1 MKIPSFALAA
11 AIALLPLLS
20 SLPVQ
25 AHHSFGGTY
34 DVSKQITIKGKMVQ
48 VTLRAPHS
56 FLYVE
61 VEATD
66 GSTKQWV
73 IEGATAAQFARQGV
87 DKDAFK
93 IGDPVEVVANPSR
106 SPNSTHA
113 RLIKIT
119 RTTDGKSWGSKT
131 GETFD

>member
-1 MKIPSFALAA
+1 MKIRCVALAGVLA
-11 AIALLPLLS
+11 VIFTAPIS
-20 SLPVQ
+20 

-34 DVSKQITIKGKMVQ
+34 DVSRTITITGKMVQ

-61 VEATD
+61 VQDPD
-66 GSTKQWV
+66 GTTRQWV
-73 IEGATAAQFARQGV
+73 IEGATAAQFARQGI

-93 IGDPVEVVANPSR
+93 IGDAVEVVGNPSR

-119 RTTDGKSWGSKT
+119 RTSDGKTWGSKV
-131 GETFD
+131 GETVN

>member
-1 MKIPSFALAA
+1 MKRASFAFVVAA
-11 AIALLPLLS
+11 ALLS
-20 SLPVQ
+20 SVPIH

-34 DVSKQITIKGKMVQ
+34 DVSKTITIKGKIVQ

-61 VEATD
+61 VEDAG
-66 GSTKQWV
+66 GSMKQWV
-73 IEGATAAQFARQGV
+73 IEGATAAQFARQGI
-87 DKDAFK
+87 DKNAFT

-131 GETFD
+131 GESVD

>member
-1 MKIPSFALAA
+1 MKRAPVALVVAA
-11 AIALLPLLS
+11 VLLS
-20 SLPVQ
+20 SVPIH

-34 DVSKQITIKGKMVQ
+34 DVSKVITIKGKMVQ

-61 VEATD
+61 VEDAD
-66 GSTKQWV
+66 GSAKQWV
-73 IEGATAAQFARQGV
+73 IDGATTAQFARQGI

-119 RTTDGKSWGSKT
+119 RTTDGKSWGTGT
-131 GETFD
+131 GETVN

>member
-1 MKIPSFALAA
+1 MRIPSFALAA
-11 AIALLPLLS
+11 AIAMLS
-20 SLPVQ
+20 NPPVQ

-34 DVSKQITIKGKMVQ
+34 DVSRQITIKGKMVQ

-61 VEATD
+61 VEDTD

-131 GETFD
+131 GESVD

>member
-1 MKIPSFALAA
+1 MKRRSFAFVAA
-11 AIALLPLLS
+11 VALLS
-20 SLPVQ
+20 SVPIH

-34 DVSKQITIKGKMVQ
+34 DVSRLITIKGKMVQ

-61 VEATD
+61 VEDAD

-87 DKDAFK
+87 DRDAFK

-119 RTTDGKSWGSKT
+119 RTTDGKSWGTAT
-131 GETFD
+131 GETVN

>member
-1 MKIPSFALAA
+1 MRIPSFALAA
-11 AIALLPLLS
+11 AIAMLS
-20 SLPVQ
+20 NPPVQ

-34 DVSKQITIKGKMVQ
+34 DVSRQITIKGKMVQ

-61 VEATD
+61 VEDTD

-131 GETFD
+131 GEAVD

>member
-1 MKIPSFALAA
+1 MKRRSFALVAA
-11 AIALLPLLS
+11 VALLS
-20 SLPVQ
+20 SVPIH

-34 DVSKQITIKGKMVQ
+34 DVSRLITIKGKMVQ

-61 VEATD
+61 VEDAD
-66 GSTKQWV
+66 GATKQWV
-73 IEGATAAQFARQGV
+73 IEGATAAQFARQGI

-131 GETFD
+131 GESVD

>member
-1 MKIPSFALAA
+1 MKRASFALVVAA
-11 AIALLPLLS
+11 GLLS
-20 SLPVQ
+20 SVPIH

-34 DVSKQITIKGKMVQ
+34 DVSRVITIKGTMVQ

-73 IEGATAAQFARQGV
+73 IEGATAAQFARQGI

-93 IGDPVEVVANPSR
+93 IGDPVEVTGNPSR

-119 RTTDGKSWGSKT
+119 RTTDGKSWGT
-131 GETFD
+131 GAGETVN

>member
-1 MKIPSFALAA
+1 MKRAPVALVVAA
-11 AIALLPLLS
+11 VLLS
-20 SLPVQ
+20 SVPIH

-34 DVSKQITIKGKMVQ
+34 DVSKVITIKGKMVQ

-61 VEATD
+61 VEDAG
-66 GSTKQWV
+66 GSAKQWV
-73 IEGATAAQFARQGV
+73 IEGATAAQFARQGI

-119 RTTDGKSWGSKT
+119 RTTDGKSWGTGT
-131 GETFD
+131 GETVN

>member
-1 MKIPSFALAA
+1 MKRASFAFVVAA
-11 AIALLPLLS
+11 ALLS
-20 SLPVQ
+20 SVPIH

-34 DVSKQITIKGKMVQ
+34 DVSKTITIKGKMVQ

-61 VEATD
+61 VEDAD

-73 IEGATAAQFARQGV
+73 IEGATAAQFARQGI

-93 IGDPVEVVANPSR
+93 IGDPVAVVANPSR

-131 GETFD
+131 GETVD

>member
-1 MKIPSFALAA
+1 MKSLSVACALVVATMWSV
-11 AIALLPLLS
+11 PLD
-20 SLPVQ
+20 

-34 DVSKQITIKGKMVQ
+34 DVSRTITITGKMVQ

-61 VEATD
+61 VQDPD
-66 GSTKQWV
+66 GMTRQWV
-73 IEGATAAQFARQGV
+73 IEGATAAQFARQGL

-93 IGDPVEVVANPSR
+93 IGDPVEVVGNPSR

-119 RTTDGKSWGSKT
+119 RTTDGKSWGSKV
-131 GETFD
+131 GETVN

>member
-1 MKIPSFALAA
+1 MNRPAFVLMLMFALVS
-11 AIALLPLLS
+11 IM
-20 SLPVQ
+20 PVD

-34 DVSKQITIKGKMVQ
+34 DVSKLITIKGKMVQ

-61 VEATD
+61 VANADGATQ
-66 GSTKQWV
+66 QWV
-73 IEGATAAQFARQGV
+73 IEGATAAQFARQGI

-131 GETFD
+131 GETVE

>member
-1 MKIPSFALAA
+1 MTRPSLALMVALAV
-11 AIALLPLLS
+11 ALLAS
-20 SLPVQ
+20 VPVD

-34 DVSKQITIKGKMVQ
+34 DVSKTITIKGKMVQ

-61 VEATD
+61 VEDAD

-73 IEGATAAQFARQGV
+73 IEGATAAQFARQGI

-93 IGDPVEVVANPSR
+93 IGDAVEVVGNPSR

-131 GETFD
+131 GETVE

>member
-1 MKIPSFALAA
+1 MKRACLALVV
-11 AIALLPLLS
+11 ALGLAWLS
-20 SLPVQ
+20 SMPVH

-34 DVSKQITIKGKMVQ
+34 DVSKVITIKGKMVQ

-61 VEATD
+61 VEDAD
-66 GSTKQWV
+66 GTTKQWV
-73 IEGATAAQFARQGV
+73 IEGATAAQFARQGI
-87 DKDAFK
+87 DKDAFT

-131 GETFD
+131 GETVG

>member
-1 MKIPSFALAA
+1 MKRRSCALVAA
-11 AIALLPLLS
+11 VALLS
-20 SLPVQ
+20 SVAIH

-34 DVSKQITIKGKMVQ
+34 DVSRVITIKGTMVQ

-93 IGDPVEVVANPSR
+93 IGDPVAVVANPSR

-131 GETFD
+131 GETVD

>member
-11 AIALLPLLS
+11 AIAMLS

-66 GSTKQWV
+66 GPAKQWV
-73 IEGATAAQFARQGV
+73 IEGATAAQFARQGI

-131 GETFD
+131 GETVE